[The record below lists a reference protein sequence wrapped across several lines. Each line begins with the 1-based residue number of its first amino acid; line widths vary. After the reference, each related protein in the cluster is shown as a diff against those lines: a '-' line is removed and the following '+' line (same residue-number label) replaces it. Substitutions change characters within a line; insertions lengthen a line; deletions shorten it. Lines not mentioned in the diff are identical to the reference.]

1 MANRYR
7 GEATL
12 ETPDGALTLRL
23 SLDALARLETAL
35 GIDTLAALTETLVGG
50 ELTARQLQ
58 VVLIEALVAGGD
70 LDRPKAEALLRQ
82 MGAPLT
88 LRQAYVDLMRA
99 TFAR

>member
-7 GEATL
+7 GEASL

-35 GIDTLAALTETLVGG
+35 GIETLGALTATLVGG

-70 LDRPKAEALLRQ
+70 ADRPKAEAVLRQ